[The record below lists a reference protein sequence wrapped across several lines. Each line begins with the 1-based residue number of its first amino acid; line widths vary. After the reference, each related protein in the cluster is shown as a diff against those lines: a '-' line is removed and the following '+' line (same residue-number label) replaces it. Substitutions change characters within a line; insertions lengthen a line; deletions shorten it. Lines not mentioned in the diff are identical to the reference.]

1 MASTQPRRR
10 PKLKDLPGGSFTE
23 LVVIVV
29 AAIAIALLVQAFLV
43 KPYRIPS
50 GSMEPTLDIGQ
61 RVLVNRVEGRFGHPS
76 IGDIVVFKP
85 PAGADQQPARCGAP
99 GQGDG
104 TRTAC
109 SRPTAEK
116 SDQTFI
122 KRVVGLGGDR
132 LNIRDGR
139 VVRNGT
145 LQRESYTAPCQG
157 GPGCTFARTIT
168 VPKDHVFL
176 MGDNRGASDDSRF
189 WGPVPESWIIGEAF
203 ATYWPPKRIG
213 TL

>member
-10 PKLKDLPGGSFTE
+10 RKLKDLPGGSVTE
-23 LVVIVV
+23 LVVIVI
-29 AAIAIALLVQAFLV
+29 AALAIALLVQAFLV

-61 RVLVNRVEGRFGHPS
+61 RVLVNRIEGRFGHPS

-85 PAGADQQPARCGAP
+85 PRGAAQCGAA

-109 SRPTAEK
+109 SRPTPQK
-116 SDQTFI
+116 STQTFI

-132 LNIRDGR
+132 ISIRDGR
-139 VVRNGT
+139 VVRDGV
-145 LQRESYTAPCQG
+145 LQRESYIAPCEG
-157 GPGCTFARTIT
+157 GPGCTFPRTIT
-168 VPKDHVFL
+168 VPKGYVFL

-189 WGPVPESWIIGEAF
+189 WGPVPEDWLIGEAF
-203 ATYWPPKRIG
+203 ATYWPPKRVG
-213 TL
+213 LL

>member
-1 MASTQPRRR
+1 
-10 PKLKDLPGGSFTE
+10 
-23 LVVIVV
+23 
-29 AAIAIALLVQAFLV
+29 
-43 KPYRIPS
+43 
-50 GSMEPTLDIGQ
+50 MEPTLDIGQ
-61 RVLVNRVEGRFGHPS
+61 RVLVNRVEGRFGNPS

-109 SRPTAEK
+109 SRPTPQK

-132 LNIRDGR
+132 LSIRDGR

-145 LQRESYTAPCQG
+145 LQQESYTAPCQG

-189 WGPVPESWIIGEAF
+189 WGPVPASWIIGEAF

>member
-10 PKLKDLPGGSFTE
+10 PKLKDLPGGSVTE
-23 LVVIVV
+23 LVIIVV
-29 AAIAIALLVQAFLV
+29 TALAIALLVQAFLV

-76 IGDIVVFKP
+76 VGDIVVFKP
-85 PAGADQQPARCGAP
+85 PRGADEQPARCGAP

-104 TRTAC
+104 TGTAC
-109 SRPTAEK
+109 SRPTAQK

-132 LNIRDGR
+132 LSIRDGR
-139 VVRNGT
+139 VVRNGA
-145 LQRESYTAPCQG
+145 LQRESFTAPCDG
-157 GPGCTFARTIT
+157 APGCTFARTIT

-213 TL
+213 LL

>member
-1 MASTQPRRR
+1 MATTTPRRR
-10 PKLKDLPGGSFTE
+10 RKLKDLPGGPVVE
-23 LVVIVV
+23 IAVIVV
-29 AAIAIALLVQAFLV
+29 VALAVALLVQAFLV

-76 IGDIVVFKP
+76 IGDVTVFKP
-85 PAGADQQPARCGAP
+85 PKGANESPARCGAP

-104 TRTAC
+104 TQTPC
-109 SRPTAEK
+109 SRPTAGK
-116 SDQTFI
+116 STQTFI
-122 KRVVGLGGDR
+122 KRVVALGGDR
-132 LNIRDGR
+132 ISIVDGH
-139 VVRNGT
+139 VIRNGRR
-145 LQRESYTAPCQG
+145 QDEPFINPCNG
-157 GPGCTFARTIT
+157 APGCDFRGTIT
-168 VPKDHVFL
+168 VPKGYVFL

-189 WGPVPESWIIGEAF
+189 WGPVPEDWIIGEAF